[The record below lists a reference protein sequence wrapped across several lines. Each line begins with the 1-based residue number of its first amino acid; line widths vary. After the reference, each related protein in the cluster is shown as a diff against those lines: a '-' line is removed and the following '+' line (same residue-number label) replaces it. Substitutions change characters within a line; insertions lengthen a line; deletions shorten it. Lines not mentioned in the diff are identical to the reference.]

1 MQVTID
7 KDIYQ
12 KAESCAKRK
21 GVNLNVAIE
30 MYLINFIDMNTF
42 SEDNDVPDEFLRLL
56 RANTAAV

>member
-21 GVNLNVAIE
+21 GVNLSVAIE
-30 MYLINFIDMNTF
+30 MYLINFIDMNTY
-42 SEDNDVPDEFLRLL
+42 SEDNDVPDEYFHLL
-56 RANTAAV
+56 SANNAAV